1 MEELGRGMLTSQ
13 IIREPMLPL
22 ALAHPI
28 GLLLVDACLTS
39 LWHLP
44 LPHTCMWHCL
54 ARAVGSGQSRKES
67 LCDFLKAVLILCP

>member
-22 ALAHPI
+22 ALPHPI
-28 GLLLVDACLTS
+28 GLRLVDACLAS
-39 LWHLP
+39 LWDFH

-54 ARAVGSGQSRKES
+54 ARAVGSGQGRKES